1 MVSCFTVLHVFVHVD
16 SELIIWTSVLLIF
29 FLLSWFFSALLFF
42 LLIIGAHL
50 CQCLIALLAFH
61 QTENWHLIFL
71 SCYSQCQCFAKD
83 VSSFYSSTLPCK
95 SVKIWSLSSVSLIW
109 YDILYN
115 GNVHVGVC
123 SQVVLRENPQG
134 QSGGDPKQ
142 TEARWSL
149 PH

>member
-16 SELIIWTSVLLIF
+16 SELIIWTSVF
-29 FLLSWFFSALLFF
+29 CWFFFF
-42 LLIIGAHL
+42 WAFFSVD
-50 CQCLIALLAFH
+50 CQRSSLPVLIALLAFH

-71 SCYSQCQCFAKD
+71 SCYSQRQCFAKD

-142 TEARWSL
+142 TEARRSL